1 MAKKNELA
9 PMGLMDQMFEME
21 GAGATFDSTEMTT
34 PFIRMAQAMSDE
46 VKKTHAKFIPG
57 LGAGDIFN
65 NLTHEIWE
73 DGVEVIPCYTNTTY
87 PVFIPED
94 QGGGFVE
101 ELSATDPVL
110 QQTTREGSHEYTPDG
125 NEVIKT
131 DNFMCMVR
139 GNQGMWSPAILDMKK
154 TSLKTSRRWKSQ
166 ISIQTVKHPK
176 TGQVAKAPLFA
187 NIWKLT
193 TVEETNKQGKSYF
206 VYSVT
211 KVGMVEDPQLFE
223 EVKSLYIASHKGD
236 VKIAAPEQKQKLEEQ
251 PFS

>member
-1 MAKKNELA
+1 
-9 PMGLMDQMFEME
+9 
-21 GAGATFDSTEMTT
+21 
-34 PFIRMAQAMSDE
+34 
-46 VKKTHAKFIPG
+46 
-57 LGAGDIFN
+57 
-65 NLTHEIWE
+65 
-73 DGVEVIPCYTNTTY
+73 
-87 PVFIPED
+87 
-94 QGGGFVE
+94 
-101 ELSATDPVL
+101 
-110 QQTTREGSHEYTPDG
+110 
-125 NEVIKT
+125 
-131 DNFMCMVR
+131 
-139 GNQGMWSPAILDMKK
+139 MWSPAILDMKK

-193 TVEETNKQGKSYF
+193 TVEETNKQGKTYF